1 MMVTITEAKTVCDVC
16 KAPRRKVT
24 RYRVGQDGVLVGVDL
39 CKEHGAYIEELIA
52 LGTVLPFPSS
62 KVKVW
67 DIEEIETRKAQK
79 RKAAP
84 NP

>member
-1 MMVTITEAKTVCDVC
+1 MVTITESKTVCSVC
-16 KAPRRKVT
+16 RNPRRKVSA
-24 RYRVGQDGVLVGVDL
+24 YRVGQDGVLVTVDL

-52 LGTVLPFPSS
+52 LGTIVPFPSS